1 MGKYWLLWQ
10 LVYDQLV
17 CRVADYNMAAIPIRT
32 MPKIDNLIMV
42 AKKITGCYGNILV
55 AMGASM

>member
-17 CRVADYNMAAIPIRT
+17 CRVADYNMASVPIPN
-32 MPKIDNLIMV
+32 MPEIDNLIMV
-42 AKKITGCYGNILV
+42 AKEITGCYGEILV
-55 AMGASM
+55 AMATSM